1 MKLVA
6 PCALRPGPGGWS
18 KISEARTSR
27 RALLA
32 AKGLYLYEG
41 LMTRQTGTSRAYLL
55 KRLRRDGYGDLLA
68 AVENGRLSAYA
79 AAEAA
84 GYVTRRPVKAPS
96 RSRQGRRTADGVVAR
111 PESARLALP
120 RRGRAARGVGEEPQP
135 LDGAVGEQR
144 SPADG
149 VVGVRGR
156 RPSLPRVRSRAFL
169 PVRARPLRRRREG
182 RVPHWREE
190 LDRAHSPGL
199 FHCAG
204 PGKFLDRDAAR
215 RAHFA
220 WANIPSS
227 LVDAWTAERQ
237 TDEDRDA

>member
-1 MKLVA
+1 MNLVA

-32 AKGLYLYEG
+32 AKVLYLYEG

-96 RSRQGRRTADGVVAR
+96 RSR
-111 PESARLALP
+111 
-120 RRGRAARGVGEEPQP
+120 
-135 LDGAVGEQR
+135 
-144 SPADG
+144 
-149 VVGVRGR
+149 
-156 RPSLPRVRSRAFL
+156 
-169 PVRARPLRRRREG
+169 
-182 RVPHWREE
+182 
-190 LDRAHSPGL
+190 
-199 FHCAG
+199 
-204 PGKFLDRDAAR
+204 
-215 RAHFA
+215 
-220 WANIPSS
+220 
-227 LVDAWTAERQ
+227 
-237 TDEDRDA
+237 

>member
-32 AKGLYLYEG
+32 AKVLYLYEG

-55 KRLRRDGYGDLLA
+55 KRLRREGYGDLLA

-84 GYVTRRPVKAPS
+84 GYVTRRPVIGTGSQGQAKRRAA
-96 RSRQGRRTADGVVAR
+96 RGRDDRQLMELLAR

-120 RRGRAARGVGEEPQP
+120 RRGRAARGVGEEPRP
-135 LDGAVGEQR
+135 LDGV
-144 SPADG
+144 
-149 VVGVRGR
+149 
-156 RPSLPRVRSRAFL
+156 
-169 PVRARPLRRRREG
+169 
-182 RVPHWREE
+182 
-190 LDRAHSPGL
+190 
-199 FHCAG
+199 
-204 PGKFLDRDAAR
+204 
-215 RAHFA
+215 
-220 WANIPSS
+220 
-227 LVDAWTAERQ
+227 
-237 TDEDRDA
+237 